1 MKPPPAELAP
11 LSQRGVRSLDDRPRV
26 VEVAVWCSP
35 VLAFFAFPDH
45 LVLGAQVLIA
55 GLFAL
60 SLDLILGYAGIVSLG
75 HAAFFGVGA
84 YVAALLSV
92 HGHPEPLSGLLVAAS
107 AAACVGFC
115 TSFLVVGGQGLTRL
129 MVTLGI
135 GLLLHEAANQASS
148 ITGGSDGLSG
158 VVTGALFGRFG
169 FDLFGRVAYV
179 YTALVCASLVVL
191 ARRIVHSPF
200 GLSLRGL
207 RENERRMHALG
218 APVRRHLI
226 QVYTLSAGIAGVA
239 GALSAQTTEFV
250 GLEVLSFERSASVLV
265 MLVFGGVGRLYGGF
279 LGSLAFMLLETSIAS
294 QSPTYWQF
302 WLGAI
307 VVAIAW
313 VAEGGVLAQLG
324 LLLARLRPGA
334 AAKAA
339 RTGSSPAEGGRD
351 P

>member
-1 MKPPPAELAP
+1 
-11 LSQRGVRSLDDRPRV
+11 
-26 VEVAVWCSP
+26 VAVWCLP

-75 HAAFFGVGA
+75 HAAFYGVGA
-84 YVAALLSV
+84 YVAALLSS
-92 HGHPEPLSGLLVAAS
+92 HGHPEPLSGLLAAAL
-107 AAACVGFC
+107 AAACVGLC
-115 TSFLVVGGQGLTRL
+115 TSVLVVAGHGLTRL

-158 VVTGALFGRFG
+158 VVTGALFGRYR
-169 FDLFGRVAYV
+169 FDLFGRVAFV
-179 YTALVCASLVVL
+179 YSATVCALMVVL

-218 APVRRHLI
+218 APVRRRLV
-226 QVYTLSAGIAGVA
+226 QVYTLSAGMAGVA

-250 GLEVLSFERSASVLV
+250 GLEALSFERSASVLV
-265 MLVFGGVGRLYGGF
+265 MLVLGGVGRLYGAF
-279 LGSLAFMLLETSIAS
+279 LGSLAFMLLETSIANA
-294 QSPTYWQF
+294 SPTYWQF
-302 WLGAI
+302 WLGA
-307 VVAIAW
+307 VVVGVAW
-313 VAEGGVLAQLG
+313 SAEGGVLGSLG
-324 LLLARLRPGA
+324 WLLARARARATA
-334 AAKAA
+334 APFS
-339 RTGSSPAEGGRD
+339 GQSPTPHKGHD